1 MSVQKIKAAYILTPI
16 TFGGAEKVSLN
27 FLRTVDRDL
36 FDIRPI
42 LLTRPWEEEPYFAR
56 EIQRLGY
63 DYVKVPVALRPLS
76 NGRDRMRL
84 PRVAYRFRSILKRES
99 FDVVHTHGYFADICG
114 LPVARLQGL
123 RTISTCHGFVS
134 NDRKMGVYNKVD
146 TYALRLCRSIIAVSE
161 CIKSELVQRGIKESK
176 IAVIPNAVSSPIDD
190 YEFLALRHKKR
201 SSLEIDAKD
210 FVVGYLGRLSKEK
223 GLSYLIQ
230 ALAELAATGEPIKLL
245 IVGEGPEKE
254 ALEQIVQEKNL
265 GSQVIFAGFQTDIE
279 NWLPVL
285 DVFALPSLT
294 EGTPMALLEAMAMEI
309 PVLATAAGGVP
320 KVVTDGV
327 NGLLVPPG
335 NHQNI
340 SNGLKMLKNNP
351 ELRVR
356 LAREGSDMIKRKY
369 SISKWCRE
377 IEQIYCGNNIPV
389 S

>member
-134 NDRKMGVYNKVD
+134 NDRKMGIYNKVD

-161 CIKSELVQRGIKESK
+161 GIKSELVQTGIKESK

-190 YEFLALRHKKR
+190 YEFLALRHIKR
-201 SSLEIDAKD
+201 SSLKIDAKD
-210 FVVGYLGRLSKEK
+210 FVVGFLGRLSKEK
-223 GLSYLIQ
+223 GLNYLIQ
-230 ALAELAATGEPIKLL
+230 ALAELAAAGEPIKLL

-356 LAREGSDMIKRKY
+356 LAREGSDMIKREY
-369 SISKWCRE
+369 SIAKWCRE
-377 IEQIYCGNNIPV
+377 IEQIYCGNNTPV